1 MKVGAVRV
9 RVGVVEVRVEV
20 KVKTKVETK
29 VGAEVRARDDDVE

>member
-20 KVKTKVETK
+20 KVETK
-29 VGAEVRARDDDVE
+29 VGTEVRARDDDVE